1 MTLNWNMWRELWA
14 SLPESGWPVPAAVRL
29 LRSPPK
35 WFVACSSVF
44 GLFVIGRAVYL
55 IGFGSAE
62 EVNKFIVGVAAFAGA
77 PFLVWRTW
85 IADRQRHVAQEEL
98 YTSLLTKTVE
108 QLGATRE
115 EKSYYQPPAVWENDA
130 VLTAADIRVP
140 FPKAVLITKTVPNI
154 EVRLG
159 AIYALE
165 KLARDYL
172 PLHWQIMEILCA
184 YVRTNAGPPKARPE
198 QIDTIITR
206 DGSSW
211 TPSEAEAWRKHWSRL
226 KPFVDIQAAL
236 TVIGRRSEKQKK
248 YEEKLTQSQNHQA
261 RVLDLS
267 NCHLAKI
274 DLRGMYFRRANIDG
288 SCLEAAYLEGADL
301 REASFREAQLN
312 SAHFFE
318 ALLDGAV
325 LTEAQLSGASLHHA
339 SLERAYAVSAKIEST
354 NLVGTNLKGARLD
367 GASFVGSNLQ
377 SANME
382 ETFIERTDF
391 TGVKGLTQ
399 EQLNE
404 AFGDAYTILPDK
416 LTRPA
421 RWLES
426 YEGDIPD

>member
-1 MTLNWNMWRELWA
+1 MKLNLKSWSPSPTDSAIIIFLSLLSVLVGWLGWRLIPWLQIALEDGNVDDINKL
-14 SLPESGWPVPAAVRL
+14 LLAV
-29 LRSPPK
+29 
-35 WFVACSSVF
+35 A
-44 GLFVIGRAVYL
+44 GVIGVY
-55 IGFGSAE
+55 
-62 EVNKFIVGVAAFAGA
+62 
-77 PFLVWRTW
+77 FLVWRTW

-98 YTSLLTKTVE
+98 YTSLLTKAVE

-115 EKSYYQPPAVWENDA
+115 EKSYRQPPVGLEDDTI
-130 VLTAADIRVP
+130 LTAADVT
-140 FPKAVLITKTVPNI
+140 FPLPRAGSVTKTAPNL

-206 DGSSW
+206 DGNSW
-211 TPSEAEAWRKHWSRL
+211 TLSEREAWRKHWSGL

-267 NCHLAKI
+267 NCHLARI

-325 LTEAQLSGASLHHA
+325 LTEAQLSGASLQHA

-367 GASFVGSNLQ
+367 GASFVGSNLE

-391 TGVKGLTQ
+391 TGVKSLNQ
-399 EQLNE
+399 EQLNG